1 MRYVLQPSFAST
13 LTRASLNLTSEDLLR
28 NAPKSQNWVDAAF
41 CAVPTTVDISTEIP
55 SLSKLARLIHTGHT
69 HHDGNGL
76 SYSDGICGAV
86 LEQTREFITSPNC
99 CYLPNPPSGS
109 TRDLY
114 RRQDARYGPDDPIQ
128 WPQPF
133 NPSYPFFS
141 AISKRPPGGTWE
153 GDLLWMNLAAG
164 DLEFSLGGTQGEK
177 GVVRKDIAAALRQK
191 VDALLELTQA
201 SFPEASSSRES
212 KLVQEL
218 FDTVWICLN
227 RISRTASS
235 LRDLQRGLSEVQRS
249 CLTVQAILDYYRLTE
264 QSSLFDDSP
273 RPVDLTKMG
282 SFVWQDT
289 DARLLFRAGLPVFYL
304 RPWSAF
310 DRQVIYSIAP
320 IAFAQ
325 PPEVILAPAVPPYH
339 PLLSSQ
345 AGSDTKFAAIR
356 KASINCFASTSPFEN
371 LHIEGAYASSYD
383 VTKLGRI
390 TCPTASPASSSLVHP
405 SSSRQMGK
413 RPHHS
418 RRRIRR
424 KAVNDPTQQR
434 NPFGD
439 LPKDDDL
446 ASPAIETWANVN
458 STIDRKQAR
467 QQKKTTI
474 VPDPGLFFGT
484 EDPARQNAFFYMWQH
499 FRPAWLHRLSQK
511 RSPQSAEVWRKVL
524 SYMYIKPPKDGAIV
538 NAKTQA
544 MVDARNLV
552 EETMRSYDP
561 QEPFHPPEV
570 DTSFIPFTARCLVR
584 ELSLINFRDELFHVD
599 AVLDRSK
606 PTARPTLSL
615 AELDANLHQHGR
627 YRTRLVAETLG
638 YDGQAPPSDVFD
650 VGLTAVDW
658 VERYKALKAFWKL
671 LDTWPGEKP
680 DIWCRGMNMD
690 LTNLAHEAKEWE
702 LSLAKFYN
710 YYHLGSYVLEL
721 LTPMKDELCH
731 WLDSHPK
738 ETSTKLD
745 EMMVDSEHNSR
756 HLIQHLYV
764 RNLRTLG
771 VGQWLDDEVINYFV
785 KKWCS
790 ASTSRKTLGLNT
802 WFAGRFLFQ
811 DHRCVRA
818 RTGIITPEHEQKVLR
833 WCLTAQGKQGVQSWE
848 NVFIPIN
855 ENNHHWYSAC
865 INFPDKRI
873 DIYDSFSE
881 TYYGNYKKPIH
892 LKENTPIMLVLMW
905 LAQVLGH
912 LRGEEVCLS
921 NQAYTEWKCEPHQ
934 KVPFQHNS
942 YDCGVH
948 ILWHLLH
955 VLEFGSV
962 RSDCTSPKLKFA
974 SDMVGKRLRLA
985 YEIMEDSGLS
995 LAKPISSTVAND
1007 IILLSSLL
1015 TGPKALT
1022 TWSLQHEQGEDTNWQ
1037 DTLAILLNVDCS
1049 EISYAIAG
1057 TINYDVVKCIVYSG
1071 CKEAISRLNLST
1083 PCGEN
1088 QGESAEQV
1096 IRPDSARGAR
1106 LLKEWS
1112 TYSCRDTSAHV
1123 QDIFDIVSHLGLTP
1137 NQDPSYWISLL
1148 VLFIHRRVA
1157 ARMCQL
1163 LKESREFWGGHSP
1176 FTILQ
1181 ECLPD
1186 ILRHPAVVEGRSFH
1200 LKLDPSQLILVKKF
1214 MSETNSTVYST
1225 NRLRVEFHLG
1235 ASNMSNWI
1243 ALFQFLW
1250 IQMEDAGREV
1260 CVSDKPDLNTRMFLA
1275 FVSSLHQLHPV
1286 WVYIFSLR
1294 VSTLH
1299 QAIAAA
1305 EIKGRKRK
1313 GVHLF
1318 DASASFDSTLLG
1330 SPNFETSLSY
1340 LRVIQAITKVTS
1352 WYSAAISLASAPNT
1366 CTEEDAATILT
1377 HVGWQGQDRKPVGRL
1392 WAVAQSAVV
1401 HVEAALLEYV
1411 YDNHSD
1417 YIRSADSVSTC
1428 CCPVCWMVQRD
1439 LLGQSTS
1446 DHLAMFL
1453 VIGSLGRPW
1462 VPPAG
1467 FPVDSLISIRDD
1479 LVEMALESTIVDG
1492 TAREAECGMDVD
1504 LPDGP
1509 SDGEGST
1516 SSEYLKGDQRQG
1528 EDGIDSEQSIG
1539 DTTMQ
1544 DLDDVELQDTAEVF
1558 DFLPDT
1564 DMEDA
1569 EEGGTRDSAF
1579 QSIRHALFTGNED
1592 SWVYKWHPTAG
1603 AVIGHE
1609 PTAHERW
1616 KSIFH
1621 PEKKTG
1627 QPYLPFGSRLDW
1639 EIAQWAIKEKIP
1651 QNSFDRLLKI
1661 PEVKERLG
1669 LSFTH
1674 SRSMLKIID
1683 EIPEPRGHW
1692 AVKKFSF
1699 KDRPHEHF
1707 TVRYR
1712 DPVEAIKGL
1721 WGSPAFAEHLVYKPA
1736 KLFRREEET
1745 DENRIYSEMWTG
1757 GLWNAAQYLTQEA
1770 VPEGA
1775 TIAPVITASDQ
1786 TQLTLFSGG
1795 LAAYPVYL
1803 TLGNIPKSIRRKPGS
1818 RACVLIA
1825 YLSADKPDK
1834 TGLSPDSLRL
1844 RKREIFHR
1852 SMAAVLQPLKEAGDP
1867 KGRGL
1872 ELVGG
1877 DGAVR
1882 RVYPILAVYVA
1893 DYPEQCLVTC
1903 TKSGT
1908 CPRCRR
1914 KADELE
1920 LPTPGIPRKQAWTQQ
1935 IIQDAYSSCSTQLAA
1950 HELCMEDDVS
1960 GAVYQPF
1967 WVGFPLSDIHRTM
1980 APDVLHQLYLG
1991 VIPYLILW
1999 TQGLMGEGELDKR
2012 ASALPPTFGVR
2023 HFKKGISQLSQ
2034 VTGSERKQMAQILLS
2049 CLIGKIHTKGIIA
2062 CRSLLHFAYL
2072 AQYHSHEHDTL
2083 EYMKAD
2089 LKTWHRYRS
2098 YFIAQGTRE
2107 AFNIPKFHALL
2118 HYIESIQMLGTTD
2131 NYSSEMF
2138 ERLHIDF
2145 AKEGWRASNK
2155 RDPFPQMITWLSR
2168 REKIASYDFYLSWLE
2183 QEFSPDG
2190 SGSSNKDKLGGD
2202 KAGNGA
2208 DDGNVRDSDEDG
2220 ACDEDDDEEDGD
2232 EEGDEI
2238 TPNKSVPR
2246 TPNAKPAIPSIFLAK
2261 HPREPKKSLSKIVT
2275 SHAAPSFIPH
2285 LKLFL
2290 NSLLPVNQQVSK
2302 NQALQGTLPFTA
2314 LDVWHQVKIRRP
2326 HAVDDHPDGLQE
2338 TLKSIPVWKRAATS
2352 RFDTAI
2358 LLDTDKAESNGVD
2371 GCRVARLQ
2379 IIFQLPSLISH
2390 DGFPGRAPPEW
2401 PTEPL
2406 VYVAWFSRFKDIDAT
2421 TGMYRVD
2428 RPKNPHGLAH
2438 GAIVPL
2444 VNIRQS
2450 CIWKNTCVFSSL

>member
-1 MRYVLQPSFAST
+1 
-13 LTRASLNLTSEDLLR
+13 
-28 NAPKSQNWVDAAF
+28 
-41 CAVPTTVDISTEIP
+41 
-55 SLSKLARLIHTGHT
+55 
-69 HHDGNGL
+69 
-76 SYSDGICGAV
+76 
-86 LEQTREFITSPNC
+86 
-99 CYLPNPPSGS
+99 
-109 TRDLY
+109 
-114 RRQDARYGPDDPIQ
+114 
-128 WPQPF
+128 
-133 NPSYPFFS
+133 
-141 AISKRPPGGTWE
+141 
-153 GDLLWMNLAAG
+153 
-164 DLEFSLGGTQGEK
+164 
-177 GVVRKDIAAALRQK
+177 
-191 VDALLELTQA
+191 
-201 SFPEASSSRES
+201 
-212 KLVQEL
+212 
-218 FDTVWICLN
+218 
-227 RISRTASS
+227 
-235 LRDLQRGLSEVQRS
+235 
-249 CLTVQAILDYYRLTE
+249 
-264 QSSLFDDSP
+264 
-273 RPVDLTKMG
+273 
-282 SFVWQDT
+282 
-289 DARLLFRAGLPVFYL
+289 
-304 RPWSAF
+304 
-310 DRQVIYSIAP
+310 
-320 IAFAQ
+320 
-325 PPEVILAPAVPPYH
+325 
-339 PLLSSQ
+339 
-345 AGSDTKFAAIR
+345 
-356 KASINCFASTSPFEN
+356 
-371 LHIEGAYASSYD
+371 
-383 VTKLGRI
+383 
-390 TCPTASPASSSLVHP
+390 
-405 SSSRQMGK
+405 
-413 RPHHS
+413 
-418 RRRIRR
+418 
-424 KAVNDPTQQR
+424 
-434 NPFGD
+434 
-439 LPKDDDL
+439 
-446 ASPAIETWANVN
+446 
-458 STIDRKQAR
+458 
-467 QQKKTTI
+467 
-474 VPDPGLFFGT
+474 
-484 EDPARQNAFFYMWQH
+484 
-499 FRPAWLHRLSQK
+499 
-511 RSPQSAEVWRKVL
+511 
-524 SYMYIKPPKDGAIV
+524 
-538 NAKTQA
+538 
-544 MVDARNLV
+544 
-552 EETMRSYDP
+552 
-561 QEPFHPPEV
+561 
-570 DTSFIPFTARCLVR
+570 
-584 ELSLINFRDELFHVD
+584 
-599 AVLDRSK
+599 
-606 PTARPTLSL
+606 
-615 AELDANLHQHGR
+615 
-627 YRTRLVAETLG
+627 
-638 YDGQAPPSDVFD
+638 
-650 VGLTAVDW
+650 
-658 VERYKALKAFWKL
+658 
-671 LDTWPGEKP
+671 
-680 DIWCRGMNMD
+680 
-690 LTNLAHEAKEWE
+690 
-702 LSLAKFYN
+702 
-710 YYHLGSYVLEL
+710 
-721 LTPMKDELCH
+721 MKDELCH

-1106 LLKEWS
+1106 LLK
-1112 TYSCRDTSAHV
+1112 
-1123 QDIFDIVSHLGLTP
+1123 
-1137 NQDPSYWISLL
+1137 
-1148 VLFIHRRVA
+1148 
-1157 ARMCQL
+1157 
-1163 LKESREFWGGHSP
+1163 GG
-1176 FTILQ
+1176 
-1181 ECLPD
+1181 
-1186 ILRHPAVVEGRSFH
+1186 
-1200 LKLDPSQLILVKKF
+1200 QLIP
-1214 MSETNSTVYST
+1214 
-1225 NRLRVEFHLG
+1225 G
-1235 ASNMSNWI
+1235 A
-1243 ALFQFLW
+1243 
-1250 IQMEDAGREV
+1250 
-1260 CVSDKPDLNTRMFLA
+1260 
-1275 FVSSLHQLHPV
+1275 
-1286 WVYIFSLR
+1286 
-1294 VSTLH
+1294 
-1299 QAIAAA
+1299 
-1305 EIKGRKRK
+1305 
-1313 GVHLF
+1313 
-1318 DASASFDSTLLG
+1318 
-1330 SPNFETSLSY
+1330 
-1340 LRVIQAITKVTS
+1340 
-1352 WYSAAISLASAPNT
+1352 
-1366 CTEEDAATILT
+1366 
-1377 HVGWQGQDRKPVGRL
+1377 DRKPVGRL

-1411 YDNHSD
+1411 YDNHAIIS
-1417 YIRSADSVSTC
+1417 
-1428 CCPVCWMVQRD
+1428 VQRTVSALAAALYVGWRAQD
-1439 LLGQSTS
+1439 RTAHLRQRNDDEHRRCFLEQKLKIARAFS
-1446 DHLAMFL
+1446 DIVEVASSSRL
-1453 VIGSLGRPW
+1453 
-1462 VPPAG
+1462 PA
-1467 FPVDSLISIRDD
+1467 SQ
-1479 LVEMALESTIVDG
+1479 ALESTIVDG

-1775 TIAPVITASDQ
+1775 TIAP
-1786 TQLTLFSGG
+1786 
-1795 LAAYPVYL
+1795 
-1803 TLGNIPKSIRRKPGS
+1803 SIRRKPGS